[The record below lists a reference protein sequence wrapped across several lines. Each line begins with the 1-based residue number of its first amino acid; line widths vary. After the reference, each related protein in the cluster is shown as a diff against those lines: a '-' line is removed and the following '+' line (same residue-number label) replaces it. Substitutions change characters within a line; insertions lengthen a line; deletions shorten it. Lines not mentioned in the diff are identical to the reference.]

1 MSVMRCCPAFQSL
14 TDRKEQ
20 AMDSYYNIP
29 VIIPAYEP
37 DEKLLVLLRQLKEA
51 GISHI
56 VVVDDGSGSDYQE
69 LFLQAEAAGCEVLH
83 HAVNLGKGRALKT
96 AFNACLL
103 RFPGLCGCV
112 TADSDGQHTPQDIL
126 ACMKTLWENPGALVL
141 GCRNFDA
148 ADVPTRSSFGNKC
161 TRKVFRYLVGLS
173 VSDTQTG
180 LRAIPASFM
189 KSLKK
194 VKAERIEN
202 ETKMLIETKK
212 LSIPIL
218 EVPVETIY
226 LEANKTSHFNPIKD
240 SVRIYM
246 IFGKFLF
253 SSLSSSVLDLVLFA
267 MFCGILQAAS
277 GFWGELPYIVGATIL
292 ARVISAVYNF
302 LLNYKVVFKSSAN
315 LAVTAVKY
323 FALAVCQMFCSAF
336 LVNELFRLSGGYEV
350 AVKIPVDV
358 FLFFL
363 SFVIQREFVYRNGK
377 KT

>member
-1 MSVMRCCPAFQSL
+1 M
-14 TDRKEQ
+14 E
-20 AMDSYYNIP
+20 SYYGIP

-37 DEKLLVLLRQLKEA
+37 DEKLLILLNHLKEA
-51 GISHI
+51 GIRNMI
-56 VVVDDGSGSDYQE
+56 VVDDGSGSDYQT
-69 LFLQAEAAGCEVLH
+69 LFARAEATEGCTVLH

-103 RFPGLCGCV
+103 RFPTQCGCV

-126 ACMKTLWENPGALVL
+126 ACMKKLWENPEALVL

-148 ADVPTRSSFGNKC
+148 ADVPMRSSFGNKC

-189 KSLKK
+189 KSLMY
-194 VKAERIEN
+194 VRGERFEY
-202 ETKMLIETKK
+202 ETNMLIETKNM
-212 LSIPIL
+212 SVPIL

-226 LEANKTSHFNPIKD
+226 LEENKTSHFNPIKD

-253 SSLSSSVLDLVLFA
+253 SSLSSSVLDLALFGL
-267 MFCGILQAAS
+267 FCKALRAAS
-277 GFWGELPYIVGATIL
+277 GIWTGLPYIVGATIL
-292 ARVISAVYNF
+292 ARIISAIYNF
-302 LLNYKVVFKSSAN
+302 LLNYKVVFQSSAN
-315 LAVTAVKY
+315 LAAAAAKY
-323 FALAVCQMFCSAF
+323 FALAVCQMLCSAF
-336 LVNELFRLSGGYEV
+336 LVNELFGLLGGYEV

-358 FLFFL
+358 LLFFL
-363 SFVIQREFVYRNGK
+363 SFVIQREFVYRK
-377 KT
+377 KERPAG

>member
-1 MSVMRCCPAFQSL
+1 M
-14 TDRKEQ
+14 E
-20 AMDSYYNIP
+20 SYYGIP

-37 DEKLLVLLRQLKEA
+37 DEKLLILLNHLKEA
-51 GISHI
+51 GIRNMI
-56 VVVDDGSGSDYQE
+56 VVDDGSGSDYQT
-69 LFLQAEAAGCEVLH
+69 LFARAEATEGCTVLH

-103 RFPGLCGCV
+103 RFPTQCGCV

-126 ACMKTLWENPGALVL
+126 ACMKKLWENPEALVL

-148 ADVPTRSSFGNKC
+148 ADVPMRSSFGNKC

-189 KSLKK
+189 KSLMN
-194 VKAERIEN
+194 VRGERFEY
-202 ETKMLIETKK
+202 ETNMLIETKNM
-212 LSIPIL
+212 SVPIL

-226 LEANKTSHFNPIKD
+226 LEENKTSHFNPIKD

-253 SSLSSSVLDLVLFA
+253 SSLSSSVLDLALFGL
-267 MFCGILQAAS
+267 FCKILRAAS
-277 GFWGELPYIVGATIL
+277 GIWTGLPYIVGATIL
-292 ARVISAVYNF
+292 ARIISAIYNF
-302 LLNYKVVFKSSAN
+302 LLNYKVVFQSSAN
-315 LAVTAVKY
+315 LAAAAAKY
-323 FALAVCQMFCSAF
+323 FALAVCQMLCSAF
-336 LVNELFRLSGGYEV
+336 LVNELFGLLGGYEV

-358 FLFFL
+358 LLFFL
-363 SFVIQREFVYRNGK
+363 SFVIQREFVYRK
-377 KT
+377 KERPAG

>member
-1 MSVMRCCPAFQSL
+1 M
-14 TDRKEQ
+14 E
-20 AMDSYYNIP
+20 SYYGIP

-37 DEKLLVLLRQLKEA
+37 DEKLLILLNHLKEA
-51 GISHI
+51 GIRNMI
-56 VVVDDGSGSDYQE
+56 VVDDGSGSDYQT
-69 LFLQAEAAGCEVLH
+69 LFARAEATEGCTVLH

-103 RFPGLCGCV
+103 RFPTQCGCV

-126 ACMKTLWENPGALVL
+126 ACMKKLWENPEALVL

-148 ADVPTRSSFGNKC
+148 ADVPMRSSFGNKC

-189 KSLKK
+189 KSLMN
-194 VKAERIEN
+194 VRGERFEY
-202 ETKMLIETKK
+202 ETNMLIETKNM
-212 LSIPIL
+212 SVPIL

-226 LEANKTSHFNPIKD
+226 LEENKTSHFNPIKD

-253 SSLSSSVLDLVLFA
+253 SSLSSSVLDLALFGL
-267 MFCGILQAAS
+267 FCKILRAAS
-277 GFWGELPYIVGATIL
+277 GIWTGLPYIVGATIL
-292 ARVISAVYNF
+292 ARIISAIYNF
-302 LLNYKVVFKSSAN
+302 LLNYKVVFQSSAN
-315 LAVTAVKY
+315 LAAAAAKY
-323 FALAVCQMFCSAF
+323 FALAVCQMLCSAF
-336 LVNELFRLSGGYEV
+336 LVNELFGLLGGYEV

-358 FLFFL
+358 LLFFFKL
-363 SFVIQREFVYRNGK
+363 CHTKGVCISEKGE
-377 KT
+377 TCGLT

>member
-1 MSVMRCCPAFQSL
+1 M
-14 TDRKEQ
+14 E
-20 AMDSYYNIP
+20 SYYGIP

-37 DEKLLVLLRQLKEA
+37 DEKLLILLNHLKEA
-51 GISHI
+51 GIRNMI
-56 VVVDDGSGSDYQE
+56 VVDDGSGSDYQA
-69 LFLQAEAAGCEVLH
+69 LFARAEATEGCTVLH

-103 RFPGLCGCV
+103 RFPTQCGCV

-126 ACMKTLWENPGALVL
+126 ACMKKLWENPEALVL

-148 ADVPTRSSFGNKC
+148 ADVPMRSSFGNKC

-189 KSLKK
+189 KSLMN
-194 VKAERIEN
+194 VRGERFEY
-202 ETKMLIETKK
+202 ETNMLIETKNM
-212 LSIPIL
+212 SVPIL

-226 LEANKTSHFNPIKD
+226 LEENKTSHFNPIKD

-253 SSLSSSVLDLVLFA
+253 SSLSSSVLDLALFGLFCKVLR
-267 MFCGILQAAS
+267 AAS
-277 GFWGELPYIVGATIL
+277 GIWTGLPYIVGATIL
-292 ARVISAVYNF
+292 ARIISAIYNF
-302 LLNYKVVFKSSAN
+302 LLNYKVVFQSSAN
-315 LAVTAVKY
+315 LAAAAAKY
-323 FALAVCQMFCSAF
+323 FALAVCQMLCSAF
-336 LVNELFRLSGGYEV
+336 LVNELFGLLGGYEV

-358 FLFFL
+358 LLFFL
-363 SFVIQREFVYRNGK
+363 SFVIQREFVYRK
-377 KT
+377 KERPAG

>member
-1 MSVMRCCPAFQSL
+1 
-14 TDRKEQ
+14 
-20 AMDSYYNIP
+20 MDSYYNIP

-37 DEKLLVLLRQLKEA
+37 DEKLPLLLEQLKAA
-51 GISHI
+51 GIAHMI
-56 VVVDDGSGSDYQE
+56 VVDDGSGDDYQE
-69 LFLQAEAAGCEVLH
+69 LFRRAEAVEGCVVLH

-103 RFPGLCGCV
+103 RYPGLRGCV
-112 TADSDGQHTPQDIL
+112 TADSDGQHTPHDIL
-126 ACMKTLWENPGALVL
+126 ACMKKLWENPKALIL

-148 ADVPTRSSFGNKC
+148 ADVPMRSSFGNKC

-180 LRAIPASFM
+180 LRAIPATFM
-189 KSLKK
+189 KELMN
-194 VKAERIEN
+194 VRGERFEY
-202 ETKMLIETKK
+202 ETNMLIETKN

-218 EVPVETIY
+218 EIPVETIY
-226 LEANKTSHFNPIKD
+226 LEENKTSHFNPIKD

-253 SSLSSSVLDLVLFA
+253 SSLSSSVLDLVLFGL
-267 MFCGILQAAS
+267 FCGILQAAS
-277 GFWGELPYIVGATIL
+277 GFWGELPYIVGATVL

-302 LLNYKVVFKSSAN
+302 LLNYKVVFRSSAN
-315 LAVTAVKY
+315 LAVTALKY
-323 FALAVCQMFCSAF
+323 FALAVCQMLCSAF
-336 LVNELFRLSGGYEV
+336 LVNELFRLLGGYEV

-358 FLFFL
+358 FLFFV

-377 KT
+377 KI

>member
-1 MSVMRCCPAFQSL
+1 
-14 TDRKEQ
+14 
-20 AMDSYYNIP
+20 MDSYYNIP

-37 DEKLLVLLRQLKEA
+37 DEKLLKLLEQLKA
-51 GISHI
+51 SGIVHVI
-56 VVVDDGSGSDYQE
+56 VVDDGSGSEYQE
-69 LFLQAEAAGCEVLH
+69 LFAQAEAVEGCEVLH

-103 RFPGLCGCV
+103 RFPDLCGCV
-112 TADSDGQHTPQDIL
+112 TADSDGQHTPHDIL
-126 ACMKTLWENPGALVL
+126 ACMKKLWENPEALIL

-148 ADVPTRSSFGNKC
+148 ADVPMRSSFGNKC

-180 LRAIPASFM
+180 LRAISASFM
-189 KSLKK
+189 KALMN
-194 VKAERIEN
+194 VKGERFEY
-202 ETKMLIETKK
+202 ETNMLIETKN

-226 LEANKTSHFNPIKD
+226 LEENKTSHFNPIKD
-240 SVRIYM
+240 SIRIYM

-253 SSLSSSVLDLVLFA
+253 SSLSSSVLDLVLFGL
-267 MFCGILQAAS
+267 FCKILQAAS
-277 GFWGELPYIVGATIL
+277 GFWGELPYIVGATVL

-302 LLNYKVVFKSSAN
+302 LLNYKVVFKSREN

-323 FALAVCQMFCSAF
+323 LALAVCQMLCSAF
-336 LVNELFRLSGGYEV
+336 LVNELFGLLGGYEV

-358 FLFFL
+358 LLFFL
-363 SFVIQREFVYRNGK
+363 SFVIQREFVYRK
-377 KT
+377 KERPVG